1 MSAPL
6 RIGGIASHRHPRPRR
21 PLAVQTPDV
30 TDRLR
35 SVRRLVGGTPLLAI
49 DLRLDGGEERRIY
62 AKAEH
67 LNLTGSIKDRGALEV
82 VRQALESG
90 ALGERDPF
98 LVAADG
104 HAAVSFSAVG
114 SAIGRTVGVV
124 MPEDANPAHL
134 LLARSYGATLHL
146 TDRAAMGALADD
158 LAAATP
164 GTFRVDP
171 LGTAEQAAAH
181 ARTTGPELWAQL
193 LGDHAV
199 PDAFV
204 TGVGSGGTLQ
214 GVGQVLRR
222 EVPSLRL
229 HHAVA
234 ADGGTI
240 PGWRSPGDGALA
252 DAVPA
257 PPAGDGPIAVAVGDA
272 ILMAQKMARELGLG
286 VGISSGA
293 NLLAALAVQDAL
305 GSEAVVV
312 TVLCDS
318 NRAYLDGPLMRDE
331 PVRAGYRT
339 PRLAFRGFRA
349 LNRSCTTC
357 VDPADRASYPGGIFE
372 MARRLERRQGR
383 AAAGT

>member
-1 MSAPL
+1 M
-6 RIGGIASHRHPRPRR
+6 GGIAPPPARVT
-21 PLAVQTPDV
+21 PLTPDDV
-30 TDRLR
+30 NAPDVNDRLR

-82 VRQALESG
+82 VRHALESST
-90 ALGERDPF
+90 LGERDTI

-104 HAAVSFSAVG
+104 HAAVSFSAIG
-114 SAIGRTVGVV
+114 SAIGRQVSVV
-124 MPEDANPAHL
+124 MPDDANPAYL
-134 LLARSYGATLHL
+134 LLTRSYGADLHL
-146 TDRAAMGALADD
+146 APRDGVGALADD

-214 GVGQVLRR
+214 GIGQQLRR

-229 HHAVA
+229 HHVVA
-234 ADGGTI
+234 ADGRPV
-240 PGWRSPGDGALA
+240 PGWRGDGLTLPRP
-252 DAVPA
+252 V
-257 PPAGDGPIAVAVGDA
+257 GDGPVEVAVGDA

-305 GSEAVVV
+305 GPDAVVV
-312 TVLCDS
+312 TVLCDT

-331 PVRAGYRT
+331 PIGAGYRT
-339 PRLAFRGFRA
+339 PRLTFRGFRA
-349 LNRSCTTC
+349 INRSCTTC
-357 VDPADRASYPGGIFE
+357 VDPADRQSYPGGIFE

-383 AAAGT
+383 AAAGA

>member
-1 MSAPL
+1 MRQRPDAPTGAIV
-6 RIGGIASHRHPRPRR
+6 RNCTPTPPES
-21 PLAVQTPDV
+21 PLSPADPN
-30 TDRLR
+30 DRLR

-67 LNLTGSIKDRGALEV
+67 LNLTGSIKDRSALEV
-82 VRQALESG
+82 VRHALEAG
-90 ALGERDPF
+90 ALGESAPM

-104 HAAVSFSAVG
+104 HAAVSFSAIG
-114 SAIGRTVGVV
+114 SAIGRRVAVV
-124 MPEDANPAHL
+124 MPDDANPAHM
-134 LLARSYGATLHL
+134 LLARSYGAELHL
-146 TDRAAMGALADD
+146 ARRDAVGALTDD

-164 GTFRVDP
+164 GIFCVDSV
-171 LGTAEQAAAH
+171 GSADQVAAH

-193 LGDHAV
+193 IGDHAI

-204 TGVGSGGTLQ
+204 TGVGSGGTVR
-214 GVGQVLRR
+214 GIGQVLRR

-234 ADGGTI
+234 SDAREV
-240 PGWRSPGDGALA
+240 PGWRQPATTEATPLPIGDGAI
-252 DAVPA
+252 P
-257 PPAGDGPIAVAVGDA
+257 VAVGDA

-293 NLLAALAVQDAL
+293 NLLAALEVQDAL
-305 GSEAVVV
+305 GPDAVVV

-339 PRLAFRGFRA
+339 PRLTFRGFRA
-349 LNRSCTTC
+349 INRSCTTC
-357 VDPADRASYPGGIFE
+357 VDPTDRESFPGGIFE

-383 AAAGT
+383 AAASA